1 MALSVQ
7 SVTGWVASNYKRFL
21 RSFLPR
27 GAAWNK
33 NPDSVIDQF
42 LSALAEELARIDA
55 RSYVLRD
62 ESDPRLA
69 SELLLDH
76 ERDLGLPNECTEL
89 GVTIQERRAAAYTQ
103 TIALGKQTKAY
114 FIEIAAA
121 FGYTIT
127 ITEYTPFWSG
137 VGVSGDPAGD
147 QHVLFYWTVNIDSTV
162 DPVLFLSGA
171 SESGDSLQKLAGY
184 NAIGCLIQKYKPAHT
199 IVNSTISGPDFSI
212 AFGDSF
218 DSIPSDALTSFSG
231 AFSGYPF
238 SSAFDVL
245 IGGAFSKDA
254 FDSNFVI
261 PL

>member
-1 MALSVQ
+1 MAFIQSLS
-7 SVTGWVASNYKRFL
+7 GWTAADYTRFL
-21 RSFLPR
+21 KSFLPR
-27 GAAWNK
+27 GAAWNI
-33 NPDSVIDQF
+33 NPDSILGEFMQ
-42 LSALAEELARIDA
+42 ALADELARIDA

-76 ERDLGLPNECTEL
+76 ERDLGLPNECTEE
-89 GVTIQERRAAAYTQ
+89 GTTIQERRAAAYTQ
-103 TIALGKQTKAY
+103 MISLGKQTKEY
-114 FIEIAAA
+114 FQDIAEA

-127 ITEYTPFWSG
+127 ITEYTPFWTNI
-137 VGVSGDPAGD
+137 GVSGESIGD
-147 QHVLFYWTVNIDSTV
+147 QENLFYWTVNIDASV
-162 DPVLFLSGA
+162 EPVLFLSGA

-184 NAIGCLIQKYKPAHT
+184 DAIGCLIQRFKPAHT
-199 IVNSTISGPDFSI
+199 IVDSVVVGPPFSI
-212 AFGDSF
+212 EFDTSF
-218 DSIPSDALTSFSG
+218 DSIPSDGLTSFSG
-231 AFSGYPF
+231 AFLGYAF